1 MTDNTAASVAPAA
14 SVAAEL
20 VPQSVRIGHDLRLVQ
35 GAGGNVSVKADGVM
49 WIKASGTRLAD
60 AADRPIFVP
69 LPIEATRVA
78 VLETEDLASL
88 VIAELAEPG
97 LRPSIETSLHVL
109 LPHRVVVHAHST
121 GAIAVGLE
129 ERTAERIRGLTD
141 AVVVIVP
148 YAKPG
153 IELATAVFE
162 RLGAD
167 ADPDRPL
174 VLLLRNHGVVVGARD
189 AERAGAL
196 LDRVEEFVRTDDAPA
211 LDARALERD
220 APADADGLVLLHP
233 AGTVDE
239 RARRVLVSGALTP
252 DCAVFLGPKPFAAR
266 GDDDAGSPCLID
278 ADGSVRYRAGLGA
291 DEVEIALSLVDAAR
305 QVRTEAETSVL
316 TAGDVHALVNWEA
329 EKWRQNL
336 KR

>member
-1 MTDNTAASVAPAA
+1 MSDTKAASVAD
-14 SVAAEL
+14 EL
-20 VPQSVRIGHDLRLVQ
+20 VQQSRRIGNDLRLVQ
-35 GAGGNVSVKADGVM
+35 GAGGNVSIKSDGVM

-60 AADRPIFVP
+60 AGHRPIFVP
-69 LPIEATRVA
+69 LPVDATRLA
-78 VLETEDLASL
+78 VLETEDLAPL
-88 VIAELAEPG
+88 VLSELAEPG

-121 GAIAVGLE
+121 GAIAAGLE
-129 ERTAERIRGLTD
+129 EHTAERIRELTD

-162 RLGAD
+162 RLGSEV
-167 ADPDRPL
+167 DPDRPL

-189 AERAGAL
+189 AESAGAL
-196 LDRVEEFVRTDDAPA
+196 LDRVELFLRTGEAPELVA
-211 LDARALERD
+211 GALEPQ
-220 APADADGLVLLHP
+220 AVPDADGLVPLHP

-239 RARRVLVSGALTP
+239 RAARVLVSGAHTP
-252 DCAVFLGPKPFAAR
+252 DCAVFLGPRPFARR
-266 GDDDAGSPCLID
+266 GDDDEGSPCLID
-278 ADGSVRYRAGLGA
+278 DDGSVRYRAGLGA

-305 QVRTEAETSVL
+305 QVRTEQPTSVL
-316 TAGDVHALVNWEA
+316 TDDDVYALVNWEA
-329 EKWRQNL
+329 EKWRQTL